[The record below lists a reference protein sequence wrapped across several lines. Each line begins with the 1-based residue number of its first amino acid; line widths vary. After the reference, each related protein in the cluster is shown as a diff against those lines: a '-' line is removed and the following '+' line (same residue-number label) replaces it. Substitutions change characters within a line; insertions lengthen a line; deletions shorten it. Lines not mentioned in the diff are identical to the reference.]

1 MDPTQYLDEKFIER
15 YLYSA
20 PKAEQRGDIPRLL
33 RVVLMMQLFQSD
45 MLALVIG
52 MGYGIFGGGTVLG
65 VSQLARSLYYLTSG
79 SRILLVTVWM
89 QGGIIALII
98 MVWGVFGF
106 LRARVPLTWAM
117 KRLRLF
123 LIVTLGTM
131 WIYNEAILDRTFA
144 AIMTFVMMW
153 VAYGGRDEEAEDAE
167 ENALESAA
175 VDREE
180 E

>member
-1 MDPTQYLDEKFIER
+1 
-15 YLYSA
+15 
-20 PKAEQRGDIPRLL
+20 
-33 RVVLMMQLFQSD
+33 
-45 MLALVIG
+45 
-52 MGYGIFGGGTVLG
+52 
-65 VSQLARSLYYLTSG
+65 
-79 SRILLVTVWM
+79 
-89 QGGIIALII
+89 
-98 MVWGVFGF
+98 
-106 LRARVPLTWAM
+106 
-117 KRLRLF
+117 
-123 LIVTLGTM
+123 M